1 MWIRIRIRKLPL
13 PLKFTQWADLLYGS
27 VDPVRQSLLLETVHG
42 GISPRPSLLRLF
54 KQLMRRL
61 LQQLMPTLSAFELPY
76 GGAADSRSLEYR
88 CGGSFRRSAVS
99 HGEGGLTSEK
109 RNNETAHEKSI

>member
-1 MWIRIRIRKLPL
+1 M
-13 PLKFTQWADLLYGS
+13 PLKFTQWADHLLYGC
-27 VDPVRQSLLLETVHG
+27 VDPVRQSLLLETVHS
-42 GISPRPSLLRLF
+42 GISPRPSPLLLLF

-61 LQQLMPTLSAFELPY
+61 LQQLMPTLPAFELPF
-76 GGAADSRSLEYR
+76 GGAADSGSLEYR

-109 RNNETAHEKSI
+109 RNNETQYGLNRCVYSGSL